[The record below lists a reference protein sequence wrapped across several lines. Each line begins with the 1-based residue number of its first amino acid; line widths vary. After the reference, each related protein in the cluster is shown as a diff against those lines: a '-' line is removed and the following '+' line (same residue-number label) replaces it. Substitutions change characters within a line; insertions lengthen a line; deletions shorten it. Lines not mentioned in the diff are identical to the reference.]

1 MNTIMYILLGLVNT
15 LLIPLLLVGV
25 INKVKALMQNR
36 IGSPILQPFYDL
48 AKLIGKTETVSGT
61 ASWVFAWA
69 PRIGLV
75 TALMVSI
82 MAPWSGL
89 LLPGN
94 WAVAT
99 NFLLVLYLLSLSK
112 FFAMLAAIDTGSA
125 FGGLGASREAT
136 ISMLVEPTLVMGF
149 GALAL
154 GAGNTN
160 LLSIY
165 SGPVSPFVAVLVG
178 GALLIAAL
186 AELSRMPVDDP
197 TTHLELTMVHEAM
210 ILENSGRGLA
220 FIEYASAL
228 RCCIF
233 LGLASQTLLRAYPAY
248 HTIPLMAQY
257 GIGLLAVTAMGVL
270 VAVAEGVL
278 VKLKWRSVPDF
289 LAFATVM
296 SMLAALIAA
305 AQVK

>member
-1 MNTIMYILLGLVNT
+1 MNTLAYLPLVLVNV
-15 LLIPLLLVGV
+15 LVMPLLLVG
-25 INKVKALMQNR
+25 IIRKVKALMQNR
-36 IGSPILQPFYDL
+36 IGSPILQPFYDF
-48 AKLIGKTETVSGT
+48 AKMIRKTETVSQT

-75 TALMVSI
+75 TAVLVSI
-82 MAPWSGL
+82 MVPWSGL

-94 WAVAT
+94 WAMVT

-112 FFAMLAAIDTGSA
+112 FFAMLSAIDTGSA

-136 ISMLVEPTLVMGF
+136 ISMLVEPTLVMGLA
-149 GALAL
+149 ALAL
-154 GAGNTN
+154 GSGSTN
-160 LLSIY
+160 LLSIF
-165 SGPVSPFVAVLVG
+165 SGAVSPAVAILVG
-178 GALLIAAL
+178 CALVVAAL

-210 ILENSGRGLA
+210 VLENSGRGLA

-233 LGLASQTLLRAYPAY
+233 LGLASQTLVRAIPGY
-248 HTIPLMAQY
+248 HTIPLLTQY
-257 GIGLLAVTAMGVL
+257 GIGLLALVLMGAA

-278 VKLKWRSVPDF
+278 VKLKWRSVPNF
-289 LAFATVM
+289 LVFATVM

-305 AQVK
+305 AQA

>member
-1 MNTIMYILLGLVNT
+1 MNTLIYL
-15 LLIPLLLVGV
+15 LLILFNVTVMPLLLVG
-25 INKVKALMQNR
+25 IIRKVKALMQNR
-36 IGSPILQPFYDL
+36 IGSPILQPFYDF
-48 AKLIGKTETVSGT
+48 AKMIRKTETISQT

-75 TALMVSI
+75 VAVLVSI
-82 MAPWSGL
+82 MVPWSGL

-94 WAVAT
+94 WAMVT
-99 NFLLVLYLLSLSK
+99 NFLLVLYILSLSK
-112 FFAMLAAIDTGSA
+112 FFAMLSAIDTGSA

-136 ISMLVEPTLVMGF
+136 ISMLVEPTLVMGLA
-149 GALAL
+149 ALAL
-154 GAGNTN
+154 GAGSTN
-160 LLSIY
+160 LLSIFTA
-165 SGPVSPFVAVLVG
+165 PVSLTVAILVG
-178 GALLIAAL
+178 CALVVAAL

-233 LGLASQTLLRAYPAY
+233 LGLASQTLIRAIPGY
-248 HTIPLMAQY
+248 HTIPLLTQY
-257 GIGLLAVTAMGVL
+257 GLGLLAVVLMGVA

-278 VKLKWRSVPDF
+278 VKLKWRSVPNF
-289 LAFATVM
+289 LVFATVM

-305 AQVK
+305 AQA

>member
-1 MNTIMYILLGLVNT
+1 MNTLAYLPLVLVNV
-15 LLIPLLLVGV
+15 LIVPLLLMG
-25 INKVKALMQNR
+25 IIRKVKALMQNR
-36 IGSPILQPFYDL
+36 IGSPILQPFYDF
-48 AKLIGKTETVSGT
+48 AKMIRKTETVSQT

-75 TALMVSI
+75 TAVLVSI
-82 MAPWSGL
+82 MVPWSGL
-89 LLPGN
+89 LMPSN
-94 WAVAT
+94 WAMVT

-112 FFAMLAAIDTGSA
+112 FFTMLAAIDTGSA

-136 ISMLVEPTLVMGF
+136 ISMLVEPTLVMGLA
-149 GALAL
+149 ALAL
-154 GAGNTN
+154 GAGSTN
-160 LLSIY
+160 LLSIF
-165 SGPVSPFVAVLVG
+165 SGPVSPAVAILVG
-178 GALLIAAL
+178 CALVVAAL

-233 LGLASQTLLRAYPAY
+233 LGLASQTLIRAIPGY
-248 HTIPLMAQY
+248 HTIPLLTQY
-257 GIGLLAVTAMGVL
+257 GLGLLAVVLMGVA

-278 VKLKWRSVPDF
+278 VKLKWRSVPNF
-289 LAFATVM
+289 LVFATVM

-305 AQVK
+305 AQA